1 MGVKRSAIY
10 LLVLFGFILIFFA
23 SVSVATNPADVSAI
37 NNLYAALGY
46 PPLPGWTASAGDP
59 CAEAWQGVV
68 CDATMTNI
76 IQITVI
82 GANLGGELGDTLG
95 SFSSLQSIDLSNNA
109 IGGSIPT
116 SFPVTI
122 TNIFLADN
130 NFTGSLPDT
139 LSSLTQ
145 LSALSLNDNNLSGE
159 IPDSF
164 EGLTALVNLDL
175 SSNSLS
181 GELPSSLGSLSSLT
195 TFHLQN
201 NQLSGTLD
209 VLQDLPLR
217 DLNIENNL
225 FNGPIP
231 DKLLSI
237 PDFKKDGN
245 PFNTTTTSAPPL
257 SPYPNTPPTSG
268 TPFFPSPKQTPG
280 KQPPGKQGP
289 PQASGPSSTQDH
301 TSTTTTKSWSAKKIV
316 WVSIA
321 SVFGLIVLVLAC
333 LLFSPRRYR
342 RKRIP
347 GLIPKR
353 HEIAPDTG
361 NRVNH
366 IDNAPSTQPTNQVV
380 KAPPPPPVAIPQQIN
395 LPYEKVIVEPIVPV
409 EAAGPST
416 KPVLPRTHVRSYT
429 IASLQ
434 QYTNSFSQDH
444 LIGNGML
451 GSVYRAQL
459 PDGKLLAVK
468 KLDKRVISQLKEEEF
483 IELVNNLDKIRHAN
497 VVELMGY
504 CSEHSQRLL
513 IFEYCSSGT
522 LQDALHA
529 DDDYKKKFSWNAR
542 IRMALGAARA
552 LEYLHE
558 FCDPPIIHRNFKSA
572 NVLLDDDLSV
582 RVSDCGLAPLIT
594 RGSVSQLSGHLLSTF
609 GYGAPEFESGIY
621 TSMSDVYSFGVVMLE
636 LLTGRMS
643 YDSTRHRG
651 EQLLVRWAVPQLHD
665 IDALSRMV
673 DPSLNGEYP
682 VKSLSNFADII
693 LRCVQGEP
701 EFRPPMSEVVQD
713 LIQMIRREASVRSD
727 RG

>member
-1 MGVKRSAIY
+1 VELEING
-10 LLVLFGFILIFFA
+10 
-23 SVSVATNPADVSAI
+23 AI

-76 IQITVI
+76 ISINVI

-175 SSNSLS
+175 SSNTLS

-201 NQLSGTLD
+201 NKLSGTLD

-217 DLNIENNL
+217 SLNIENNL

-257 SPYPNTPPTSG
+257 SPYPNTPTDSG
-268 TPFFPSPKQTPG
+268 TPFFPSPKQPSG
-280 KQPPGKQGP
+280 KQPPGKQAP

-301 TSTTTTKSWSAKKIV
+301 TSTATTKSWSAKKIV

-321 SVFGLIVLVLAC
+321 SVFGLIVLVLVC
-333 LLFSPRRYR
+333 LLFSPRR
-342 RKRIP
+342 RKQIP

-353 HEIAPDTG
+353 HEIAPD
-361 NRVNH
+361 RNH
-366 IDNAPSTQPTNQVV
+366 IDNAPFAQPNNQLDKVPKV
-380 KAPPPPPVAIPQQIN
+380 AAAVPPKEEKQRLLSAPPPQPPPRPPPGPRVKPQTDKEMNVQKLAAIS
-395 LPYEKVIVEPIVPV
+395 K
-409 EAAGPST
+409 
-416 KPVLPRTHVRSYT
+416 
-429 IASLQ
+429 
-434 QYTNSFSQDH
+434 QDNN

-468 KLDKRVISQLKEEEF
+468 KLDKRVISQQKEEEF

-497 VVELMGY
+497 VVELMG
-504 CSEHSQRLL
+504 
-513 IFEYCSSGT
+513 SGT

-529 DDDYKKKFSWNAR
+529 DDDYKKQFSWSAR
-542 IRMALGAARA
+542 IRIALGAARA
-552 LEYLHE
+552 L
-558 FCDPPIIHRNFKSA
+558 D
-572 NVLLDDDLSV
+572 
-582 RVSDCGLAPLIT
+582 
-594 RGSVSQLSGHLLSTF
+594 
-609 GYGAPEFESGIY
+609 
-621 TSMSDVYSFGVVMLE
+621 
-636 LLTGRMS
+636 
-643 YDSTRHRG
+643 TRHRG

-665 IDALSRMV
+665 IDALSSMV

-693 LRCVQGEP
+693 SRCVQGEP
-701 EFRPPMSEVVQD
+701 EFRPQMSEVVQD
-713 LIQMIRREASVRSD
+713 LIQMIRRETSVRTD
-727 RG
+727 RN